1 MAVVK
6 CNPDEREQDNDRG
19 LSKRLALSVQ
29 DVVVLSGLGRTLVF
43 AAIKNGHLV
52 ARKCG
57 RRTIVLRPDL
67 HRWLNSL
74 PRSDGAEG
82 ALE

>member
-1 MAVVK
+1 
-6 CNPDEREQDNDRG
+6 
-19 LSKRLALSVQ
+19 
-29 DVVVLSGLGRTLVF
+29 LVF

-74 PRSDGAEG
+74 PRSDGTEG